1 MKTLLVAA
9 IASAV
14 IVAQTPAAD
23 TSAKAVVAAAT
34 EYVEGYST
42 KMQNVLA
49 DELAVQRASRDDAL
63 HETPRTTS
71 RTTKADM
78 FITFLPA
85 ESVWIAARD
94 VREVDG
100 TVVDDP
106 DNIRALME
114 RTPLSRLG
122 AVIAKKNS
130 QFNIGNISRTFNE
143 PTLALL
149 VMSRKHKNRF
159 EFERTAVSQGATP
172 RVTISYKEKS
182 RPTLI
187 STNTGAPVYTYGD
200 LLVDAATGRVEHT
213 RLELKLG
220 SVRAKIE
227 TVYGDNQKLKLW
239 VPVSMNE
246 TYEQTARDAKETI
259 TCEST
264 YTNYRKFET
273 SVIIK

>member
-1 MKTLLVAA
+1 M
-9 IASAV
+9 ASAV
-14 IVAQTPAAD
+14 MAAQTRTAD
-23 TSAKAVVAAAT
+23 TSLKAVVGAASA
-34 EYVEGYST
+34 YVESYSA

-49 DELAVQRASRDDAL
+49 DEEATQHATRDVAL
-63 HETPRTTS
+63 PDWMRITS
-71 RTTKADM
+71 RKTKADI
-78 FITFLPA
+78 FITFLPS

-100 TVVDDP
+100 ATVDDP

-114 RTPLSRLG
+114 RTPRSRLG

-149 VMSRKHKNRF
+149 VLSAKHKDRF
-159 EFERTAVSQGATP
+159 KFERKGISQGASP
-172 RVTISYKEKS
+172 RVTIAFKEED

-187 STNTGAPVYTYGD
+187 STSAGAPVYTFGE
-200 LLVDAATGRVEHT
+200 LVIDAATGRVEHT
-213 RLELKLG
+213 KLELKMS

-227 TVYGDNQKLKLW
+227 TEYSDSPKLNLW
-239 VPVSMNE
+239 VPVSMRE
-246 TYEQTARDAKETI
+246 TYEQTAKGAEEIIR
-259 TCEST
+259 CESA